1 MIGRSSSISVKVS
14 VLYVLLA
21 IINIAFF
28 TVMIFENQVDLIV
41 DNTKLNAKELV
52 SAMVSSLKKFS
63 SELGPG
69 GVFRA
74 KTTEEKIR
82 EADKVIRPLVRDYC
96 IFSESG
102 RIILRS
108 SAEVSMPDS
117 YVQDGLKAITN
128 RDFTGK
134 EFYLTIREEAHEM
147 YFYVPLHEFQLG
159 DSILFIRYGLKDIGR
174 RLRDLYVMI
183 VVIVIVI
190 AVFHFLFAILLFRI
204 IIRPIQLL
212 YRGSI
217 EIADGNFDVRVQ
229 INRRDEIGA
238 LGRAF
243 NAMAESIQ
251 EKIQKLSEQMKVIYI
266 SKEKIER
273 MAITDELTG
282 LYNRR
287 QLFKQLE
294 IEVKRS
300 IRYNDP
306 LGFIMIDVDYFKN
319 VNDTYGHQAGDTVLK
334 EIATSISKSCREV
347 DFVARYGGE
356 EFAVI
361 ASSADSKKSHL
372 IAERIRSAVEK
383 RRIRCSGGIE
393 IAVTISLGL
402 VSFGREELKRIE
414 KLDLLVNAAD
424 EALYRAKESGRNR
437 TEVFQDDRKD

>member
-21 IINIAFF
+21 IINISFF
-28 TVMIFENQVDLIV
+28 TVMIFENQVDLIT

-52 SAMVSSLKKFS
+52 STMVSSLKKFS
-63 SELGPG
+63 SEVGPK
-69 GVFRA
+69 GVFKA
-74 KTTEEKIR
+74 KTIEDRIR
-82 EADKVIRPLVRDYC
+82 EADRVIRPLVKEYC

-102 RIILRS
+102 RIIHRS
-108 SAEVSMPDS
+108 SPEISTPDS

-134 EFYLTIREEAHEM
+134 EFYLKIREEAHEM
-147 YFYVPLHEFQLG
+147 YFYVPLHEFLLG
-159 DSILFIRYGLKDIGR
+159 DSILFIRYGMKDIGN
-174 RLRDLYVMI
+174 RLRELYTMI

-229 INRRDEIGA
+229 INRQDEIGA

-251 EKIQKLSEQMKVIYI
+251 EKIQKLSEQMKVIYL

-294 IEVKRS
+294 MEVKRS
-300 IRYNDP
+300 IRYNIP
-306 LGFIMIDVDYFKN
+306 LGFIMIDVDYFKK
-319 VNDTYGHQAGDTVLK
+319 VNDTYGHQTGDMVLK
-334 EIATSISKSCREV
+334 EIATSISDSCREV

-356 EFAVI
+356 EFAVV
-361 ASSADSKKSHL
+361 ASSADTERLRL
-372 IAERIRSAVEK
+372 IAERIRKSVEK
-383 RRIRCSGGIE
+383 KKIRCPNGIE
-393 IAVTISLGL
+393 IAVTVSLGL
-402 VSFGREELKRIE
+402 VSFGKEELKKIE
-414 KLDLLVNAAD
+414 KLTLLVDSAD
-424 EALYRAKESGRNR
+424 EALYRAKENGRNR
-437 TEVFQDDRKD
+437 TEVFQNDEKD